1 MSFVWCKLSPV
12 FTDQPKSIF
21 GKLVLDVLYH
31 FPYTAWTDSGAETAA
46 DTKLIIHNVFIT
58 AIRIILPGDS
68 SVIARCFAHVA
79 IPAYGTGKTTV

>member
-1 MSFVWCKLSPV
+1 MSFVRCKLSPV

-31 FPYTAWTDSGAETAA
+31 LPDAAGTDSGAETAA
-46 DTKLIIHNVFIT
+46 DAKLIIHNVFIT
-58 AIRIILPGDS
+58 AIRVILPGDS

-79 IPAYGTGKTTV
+79 IPAHGAGKTTV